1 MGAVR
6 REDGAGGIEAGLGLR
21 RFWITLLSMFHDE
34 CFGLGTQIFEVAVA
48 GVEIVEVDDLDL
60 DALDGPKFPDGW
72 NGFVYDFGDA
82 AEDRDED
89 PMHAVFRTFAGHGR
103 AVFR

>member
-1 MGAVR
+1 
-6 REDGAGGIEAGLGLR
+6 
-21 RFWITLLSMFHDE
+21 MFHDE

-72 NGFVYDFGDA
+72 NGFVYA
-82 AEDRDED
+82 AGREPGIFDETDRSPEQMASWHSSQYLM
-89 PMHAVFRTFAGHGR
+89 P
-103 AVFR
+103 